1 MQTLIVIDIYKNAAT
16 MQVAHRFN
24 FINMQDRN
32 ELDRIVPLQNP
43 YFITP

>member
-1 MQTLIVIDIYKNAAT
+1 MQTLIIIDIYKNKAI
-16 MQVAHRFN
+16 MQVGHRFK

-43 YFITP
+43 NFIIP